1 MLLAKAKGNSR
12 ISPNNHSFEISGRLM
27 ASRYATIHDH
37 EATSTV
43 SISPVGSPAPPPS
56 PYPSP
61 SAVHDAIHDDLAP
74 GTEVKRSLKKR
85 HLAMIAIGGGVGT
98 GLFLASGEAISGGG
112 PGSVICSFA
121 ILGIVVYFLMA
132 GLGEVATYCPMAGSF
147 SAFSER
153 YVDAA
158 LGFAS
163 GWNECV
169 ARSITLTVE
178 VLSAGMLI
186 QFWMPRFPT
195 WVWETAIFVFVFVVN
210 AFTVRSY
217 GEIEFWTSL
226 LKVVAVGVFTLIGI
240 LRIFGAIGEAAYFR
254 SFVYGDGPF
263 INGFY
268 GFLNAFLIAG
278 FSCLGSELVGMTAAE
293 SADPGKD
300 IPTAVHQV
308 IWRILIF
315 YVFSM
320 AVLCCLLRYDNPNL
334 LGASG
339 DSIVESPFT
348 IVLQQANI
356 PGAEHFINA
365 IILVSVISTA
375 NSVTFNSSRML
386 YSLSMAG
393 KAPAIFSRTFAS
405 GIPFWSLVATTLLA
419 IVIYVISKFVSNFYS
434 VLVDALSVAGFVNWF
449 AMAISHFR
457 FRRAYV
463 AQGHSVGDLRYK
475 AVLFPIGPLFVM
487 AVCIF
492 IAVSHGIGTFV
503 RGDYGEA
510 VTTYSG
516 LIIIA
521 ALYFGFKIA
530 RKSKIIPLAEI
541 SLKSPLLRESEEIG
555 EPAQTLDIAADLL

>member
-1 MLLAKAKGNSR
+1 
-12 ISPNNHSFEISGRLM
+12 
-27 ASRYATIHDH
+27 
-37 EATSTV
+37 
-43 SISPVGSPAPPPS
+43 
-56 PYPSP
+56 
-61 SAVHDAIHDDLAP
+61 
-74 GTEVKRSLKKR
+74 
-85 HLAMIAIGGGVGT
+85 
-98 GLFLASGEAISGGG
+98 
-112 PGSVICSFA
+112 
-121 ILGIVVYFLMA
+121 
-132 GLGEVATYCPMAGSF
+132 MAGSF

-163 GWNECV
+163 GWNECFS
-169 ARSITLTVE
+169 RSITLTVE
-178 VLSAGMLI
+178 VLTAGILI

-195 WVWETAIFVFVFVVN
+195 WVWEAAIFVFVFAIN

-217 GEIEFWTSL
+217 GEIEFWMSL
-226 LKVVAVGVFTLIGI
+226 LKIVAVGMFSVIGI
-240 LRIFGAIGEAAYFR
+240 LRIFGAIGEAAYFS

-263 INGFY
+263 INGFN

-293 SADPGKD
+293 SKDPGKD

-315 YVFSM
+315 YILSM
-320 AVLCCLLRYDNPNL
+320 AVLCCLLHYDNPNL
-334 LGASG
+334 LGAAG
-339 DSIVESPFT
+339 DGIAQSPFT

-356 PGAEHFINA
+356 PGAEHIINA
-365 IILVSVISTA
+365 IILVSVISAA

-419 IVIYVISKFVSNFYS
+419 VVIYVISKFVSNFYS
-434 VLVDALSVAGFVNWF
+434 VLIDALSVAGFLNWF
-449 AMAISHFR
+449 AIAISHFR

-463 AQGHSVGDLRYK
+463 AQGRSVGDLRYK
-475 AVLFPIGPLFVM
+475 ARLFPIGPLFVM

-492 IAVSHGIGTFV
+492 IAITHSIGPFG
-503 RGDYGEA
+503 RGHYGEA
-510 VTTYSG
+510 MTTCSG

-521 ALYFGFKIA
+521 GLYFGSKIA
-530 RKSKIIPLAEI
+530 KKSKIIPLAEI
-541 SLKSPLLRESEEIG
+541 SLDTPLVRETGKPTQI
-555 EPAQTLDIAADLL
+555 LDIDADLL